1 MAILQEVVCNALI
14 AHYFPDLSQYC
25 DVEDPHTHCT
35 CEPEQ
40 IWVRRIVSVN
50 PTQLLVDSSSP
61 IVHKCLS

>member
-40 IWVRRIVSVN
+40 IWVRRIVSAN
-50 PTQLLVDSSSP
+50 PNS
-61 IVHKCLS
+61 